1 MSVYTIVLSL
11 HNLVRWIVIIL
22 AVLALVRAFSG
33 LLRNREWTDTDR
45 KTGVFFSSALDVQ
58 LLLGLLLYFFL
69 SPLTKTVLSNFG
81 AAMNNPEIRFFSLEH
96 LLYMLAAIILVHVGS
111 VISRRAN
118 PDAAKFRYAAI
129 FYTLAVVIILI
140 AIPWSRPLIRL
151 G

>member
-22 AVLALVRAFSG
+22 AVLALFRAFSG
-33 LLRNREWTDTDR
+33 LISKREWTDTDR
-45 KTGVFFSSALDVQ
+45 KTGVFFSSALDAQ

-69 SPLTKTVLSNFG
+69 SPVTKLALANFG
-81 AAMNNPEIRFFSLEH
+81 AAMVNPEVRFFSLEH
-96 LLYMLAAIILVHVGS
+96 ILYMFVAIILVHIGS
-111 VISRRAN
+111 VISRRAS

-129 FYTLAVVIILI
+129 FYTAAVVIILI